1 MLPGKSFNFKNGSM
15 DDFACL
21 SLIVVFFSEFSTGF
35 SCLLDFLASLSRI
48 GVFTAVLSFSLIE
61 NGG

>member
-35 SCLLDFLASLSRI
+35 SCLLDFLASWLPYR
-48 GVFTAVLSFSLIE
+48 E
-61 NGG
+61 